1 MNIESLVRDVPDFP
15 TPGVSF
21 KDITPLLNNPAGLA
35 MAIEQ
40 MSNPYRGKGIE
51 LVCGA
56 ESRGFIFGTAVA
68 QSLSAG
74 FVPIRKPNKL
84 PGETHAID
92 YGLEYGSDTLEIH
105 VDAIRPAQ
113 RVLVVDDL
121 LATGGTLKACCDLIE
136 RLGGH
141 IVGVSVLIELVELKG
156 RNQINPYDNVR
167 AVIRI

>member
-15 TPGVSF
+15 TPGISF
-21 KDITPLLNNPAGLA
+21 KDITPLLSNPAGLA
-35 MAIEQ
+35 RAIEQ
-40 MSNPYRGKGIE
+40 MANPYRGQDIE

-68 QSLSAG
+68 QVLSAG

-84 PGETHAID
+84 PGETHTID

-141 IVGVSVLIELVELKG
+141 IAGVSVLIELVELQG
-156 RNQINPYDNVR
+156 RNQIKPYDNVR
-167 AVIRI
+167 SVIRI

>member
-1 MNIESLVRDVPDFP
+1 
-15 TPGVSF
+15 
-21 KDITPLLNNPAGLA
+21 
-35 MAIEQ
+35 
-40 MSNPYRGKGIE
+40 
-51 LVCGA
+51 
-56 ESRGFIFGTAVA
+56 
-68 QSLSAG
+68 AG

-141 IVGVSVLIELVELKG
+141 ITGVSVLIELVELKG
-156 RNQINPYDNVR
+156 RNQIKPYDNIR
-167 AVIRI
+167 AVIQI